1 MNNHVANGD
10 GANNRYCEFQ
20 FVFFNT
26 FVFQFHVNI
35 INYYM

>member
-20 FVFFNT
+20 FVFFN
-26 FVFQFHVNI
+26 FMLI
-35 INYYM
+35 S